1 MVVTYIIHKAYELL
15 NYLEETFDSG
25 FQADQAIM
33 VFVLYSNY
41 VWHGW
46 SLRIHAQD
54 AKSSEE
60 EKDDLYRSGVKR
72 WSWSLM
78 DRHGFKCCFHHF
90 LAFSIYHTPSCAVMC
105 WIVSPTSNIC
115 MLIFQLQGLPWWLR
129 QVRICLQCRKP
140 RFEPRRPHG
149 EGNGNPLQYSCLE
162 NSMDTGG
169 WWVSQSLELQRVGHD
184 WTTYTFPFLSNS

>member
-46 SLRIHAQD
+46 SLKIHAQD

-140 RFEPRRPHG
+140 RFDPWFQKTPWRREWQPTPVFLPGEFHG
-149 EGNGNPLQYSCLE
+149 HRRL
-162 NSMDTGG
+162 
-169 WWVSQSLELQRVGHD
+169 VGITVPGVTKSRTWLNNLH
-184 WTTYTFPFLSNS
+184 FPFSF

>member
-1 MVVTYIIHKAYELL
+1 MVVTDIIHKTYELL

-25 FQADQAIM
+25 FQADQGIM

-78 DRHGFKCCFHHF
+78 DRHGFKCYFHHF

-105 WIVSPTSNIC
+105 CIVSPTSNIC

-140 RFEPRRPHG
+140 RFDPWVQKIPWRREWQPTPVFLPGEFHG
-149 EGNGNPLQYSCLE
+149 
-162 NSMDTGG
+162 
-169 WWVSQSLELQRVGHD
+169 QRRLVRVTVPGVTKSRAWLNNLHV
-184 WTTYTFPFLSNS
+184 PFSF